1 MKIMI
6 LMPSLRMGGAERV
19 AVTLSNWLAEKN
31 NEVYLLN
38 LSKENPCYEVSDK
51 VHLYLNQNCIET
63 SKNTHLKRIKAYRQ
77 REQFYLKLVK
87 EIKPDVVFTM
97 FSKMALLSF
106 KYKKEKE
113 FKDKKTVFISSER
126 CNPKAPGV
134 TFSRKV
140 LTHYAS
146 LNCDGYI
153 FQTERVKKY
162 FLKKAQQ
169 KGIVIHNSVSNPELK
184 NIPNNRSFENTIT
197 TMGRLTNQK
206 GHDVMIKAFSKVCDK
221 IPEYNLHIYG
231 EGKERKN
238 LENLIQSLN
247 LENRVFLMGNDAK
260 AILKV
265 ANSKLFLLTSRFEG
279 MPNALMEA
287 MACGIPC
294 ISTDCDM
301 GPSELICH
309 KENGILTKV
318 DDVEGIANEIL
329 NVLTNEEYAEKLG
342 KNAKNILE
350 THSIDKIYNQYLE
363 YFKTVLKNN

>member
-31 NEVYLLN
+31 NDVYLLN

-63 SKNTHLKRIKAYRQ
+63 SKNTHLKR
-77 REQFYLKLVK
+77 
-87 EIKPDVVFTM
+87 IKPDVVFTM

-206 GHDVMIKAFSKVCDK
+206 GHDVMIKAFSKVCD
-221 IPEYNLHIYG
+221 IFNFWHHI
-231 EGKERKN
+231 
-238 LENLIQSLN
+238 I
-247 LENRVFLMGNDAK
+247 
-260 AILKV
+260 
-265 ANSKLFLLTSRFEG
+265 
-279 MPNALMEA
+279 
-287 MACGIPC
+287 
-294 ISTDCDM
+294 
-301 GPSELICH
+301 
-309 KENGILTKV
+309 
-318 DDVEGIANEIL
+318 
-329 NVLTNEEYAEKLG
+329 
-342 KNAKNILE
+342 
-350 THSIDKIYNQYLE
+350 
-363 YFKTVLKNN
+363 